1 MTVKNNE
8 IVELSELI
16 APITYLETCTGLQC
30 LQSLPECFH
39 KLWHHIYLYAGIK
52 KKKKVPHYLEIMN
65 KLTS

>member
-8 IVELSELI
+8 IVELTELI
-16 APITYLETCTGLQC
+16 APITYLETCTGLQR

-52 KKKKVPHYLEIMN
+52 
-65 KLTS
+65 